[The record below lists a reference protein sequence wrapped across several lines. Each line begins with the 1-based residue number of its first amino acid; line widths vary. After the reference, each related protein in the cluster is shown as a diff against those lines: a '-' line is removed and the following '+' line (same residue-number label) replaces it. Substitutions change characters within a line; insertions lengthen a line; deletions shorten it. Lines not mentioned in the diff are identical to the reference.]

1 MKIRIMAAGAAAVLS
16 MVVVAPQ
23 AAAEPEP
30 DADDTAATEVAA
42 APEDAEAAPTEWVM
56 PDLAE
61 MSLAKA
67 QRTFAE
73 ATEGSDLTLFV
84 LDSDAQ
90 PTEVLSA
97 PNWTVCSQGPDAGTT
112 ITKESWT
119 GVAIDRWNQCW
130 T

>member
-1 MKIRIMAAGAAAVLS
+1 
-16 MVVVAPQ
+16 MVSAPI
-23 AAAEPEP
+23 AL
-30 DADDTAATEVAA
+30 A
-42 APEDAEAAPTEWVM
+42 APEDDVATPDETVAEETVAAEAAPPAPTEWVM

-67 QRTFAE
+67 ERAFAA
-73 ATEGSDLTLFV
+73 ATEGSDLTLIL

-97 PNWTVCSQGPDAGTT
+97 PNWTVCSQGPEAGTT

-119 GVAIDRWNQCW
+119 GVSINRWNQCW